1 MPRYSGSIVTTDT
14 LNLRPIGV
22 VHSPFKERVDAPRQ
36 PSAARGVTGSI
47 ELYSG
52 RNFEQALEDIQGF
65 NFIWVLFWFHLNST
79 WKPKVSPP
87 RSGLRRGVFA
97 TRSPYRPNPIGLS
110 VVELRKVDGLVLSV
124 QSLDILDGSPVLDLK
139 PYIPYVD
146 SLPDANSGWLD
157 APSDPQPAY
166 AVVFAP
172 LAQEQ
177 LTFLQAGFALDL
189 AERFVQALKLGP
201 EPQAFR
207 RIRKDGAGYVIAVK
221 DWRARFTAQDRTV
234 TVLEF
239 QTGHRPQ
246 VLATIEENGLDSHRA
261 FVTRYGELRF

>member
-1 MPRYSGSIVTTDT
+1 VTSALPGAPPSESLT
-14 LNLRPIGV
+14 LRPIGV

-36 PSAARGVTGSI
+36 PSAARGVAGSI
-47 ELYSG
+47 ELFAG
-52 RNFEQALEDIQGF
+52 RNFEQALEDIQSF
-65 NFIWVLFWFHLNST
+65 SFIWVLFWFHLNTT

-110 VVELRKVDGLVLSV
+110 VVELVKLDGLVLSV

-139 PYIPYVD
+139 PYIPYSD
-146 SLPDANSGWLD
+146 SLPEAGSGWLE
-157 APSDPQPAY
+157 APSDPQPDH
-166 AVVFAP
+166 AVVFSR

-177 LTFLQAGFALDL
+177 LSFLSSRFGLEIG
-189 AERFVQALKLGP
+189 ERFIAALRLGP

-207 RIRKDGAGYVIAVK
+207 RIRRDGSGFVIAVK
-221 DWRARFTAQDRTV
+221 DWRARFVAAERTI

-239 QTGHRPQ
+239 QTGHRPRT
-246 VLATIEENGLDSHRA
+246 LATAEDPTLDAHRA
-261 FVTRYGELRF
+261 FAAQFGGG

>member
-1 MPRYSGSIVTTDT
+1 MTES
-14 LNLRPIGV
+14 LALRPIGV

-36 PSAARGVTGSI
+36 PSAARGVTGTI
-47 ELYSG
+47 EIFSG
-52 RNFEQALEDIQGF
+52 RNFEQALEDIQSF
-65 NFIWVLFWFHLNST
+65 NFIWVLFWFHLNTT

-110 VVELRKVDGLVLSV
+110 VVELCKVDGLILSV

-139 PYIPYVD
+139 PYIPYTD
-146 SLPDANSGWLD
+146 SLPDANSGWLES
-157 APSDPQPAY
+157 PSDPQPDY
-166 AVVFAP
+166 AVNFAP
-172 LAQEQ
+172 LASEQ
-177 LTFLQAGFALDL
+177 LSFLSSGFAL
-189 AERFVQALKLGP
+189 EISQRFVDALKLGP

-207 RIRKDGAGYVIAVK
+207 RIRKDGTGYLIAVK
-221 DWRARFTAQDRTV
+221 DWRARFIATERTI

-246 VLATIEENGLDSHRA
+246 VLATSEDSALDAHRA
-261 FVTRYGELRF
+261 FVARFGHA

>member
-1 MPRYSGSIVTTDT
+1 MLESLSVQ
-14 LNLRPIGV
+14 PIGV

-36 PSAARGVTGSI
+36 PSAARGVEGTI
-47 ELYSG
+47 ELFSG

-65 NFIWVLFWFHLNST
+65 NFIWVLFWFHLNTT

-124 QSLDILDGSPVLDLK
+124 RSLDILDGTPVLDLK

-146 SLPDANSGWLD
+146 SLPDATSGWLD
-157 APSDPQPAY
+157 APSDPQPEY
-166 AVVFAP
+166 AVEFSA
-172 LAQEQ
+172 LAREQ
-177 LTFLQAGFALDL
+177 LAFLAADFALEIAD
-189 AERFVQALKLGP
+189 RFVAALKLGP

-207 RIRKDGAGYVIAVK
+207 RIRKDGDGYVIAVK
-221 DWRARFTAQDRTV
+221 DWRARFVALERTI
-234 TVLEF
+234 TVIEF
-239 QTGHRPQ
+239 QTAHRPQ
-246 VLATIEENGLDSHRA
+246 VLATALDPALDAHRA
-261 FVTRYGELRF
+261 FVTRFGRS

>member
-1 MPRYSGSIVTTDT
+1 MTIDS

-36 PSAARGVTGSI
+36 PTAARGVTGTI
-47 ELYSG
+47 ELYPG
-52 RNFEQALEDIQGF
+52 RNFEQALEDIQSF
-65 NFIWVLFWFHLNST
+65 NFIWVLFWFHLNTS

-87 RSGLRRGVFA
+87 RSGLRRGVFS

-110 VVELRKVDGLVLSV
+110 VVQLCKVDGLTLSV

-139 PYIPYVD
+139 PYIAYVD
-146 SLPDANSGWLD
+146 SVPDATNGWLD
-157 APSDPQPAY
+157 APSDPQPDY
-166 AVVFAP
+166 AVEFAP
-172 LAQEQ
+172 LAEEQ
-177 LTFLQAGFALDL
+177 LNFLEEAFGLQIRA
-189 AERFVQALKLGP
+189 RFVAALKLGP

-207 RIRKDGAGYVIAVK
+207 RIRKDGPGYVIAVK
-221 DWRARFTAQDRTV
+221 DWRARFVSTERTI

-246 VLATIEENGLDSHRA
+246 VLATSSDAALDAHRA
-261 FVTRYGELRF
+261 FAVRFGHG

>member
-1 MPRYSGSIVTTDT
+1 VTTASAEISM
-14 LNLRPIGV
+14 RPIGV

-36 PSAARGVTGSI
+36 PSAARGVEGSI
-47 ELYSG
+47 ELFAG
-52 RNFEQALEDIQGF
+52 RNFEQALEDIAGF
-65 NFIWVLFWFHLNST
+65 NFIWVVFWFHLNTT

-110 VVELRKVDGLVLSV
+110 VVELRKVDGLILSV
-124 QSLDILDGSPVLDLK
+124 QSLDILDGTPVLDLK

-146 SLPDANSGWLD
+146 SLPDAKSGWLD
-157 APSDPQPAY
+157 APSDPQPEY
-166 AVVFAP
+166 TVTFSP
-172 LAQEQ
+172 LADEQ
-177 LTFLQAGFALDL
+177 LAFLRAGFALDIQ
-189 AERFVQALKLGP
+189 ERFVQALKLGP

-207 RIRKDGAGYVIAVK
+207 RIRKDGPGFVIAIK
-221 DWRARFTAQDRTV
+221 DWRARFVSADRV
-234 TVLEF
+234 ITVLEL

-246 VLATIEENGLDSHRA
+246 VLATIEEPALDAHRA